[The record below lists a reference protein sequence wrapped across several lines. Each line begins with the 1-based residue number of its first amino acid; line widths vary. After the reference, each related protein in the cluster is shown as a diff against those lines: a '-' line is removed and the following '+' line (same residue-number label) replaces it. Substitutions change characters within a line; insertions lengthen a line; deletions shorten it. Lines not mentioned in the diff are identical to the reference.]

1 MVCCR
6 EKKKLFPN
14 LDFYAATA
22 YHQCGM
28 PTDFMTPVFV
38 IARTAG
44 WAAHIIEQRK
54 EAKLI
59 RPGAIYTG
67 RQHST
72 ASADVFSVVLI
83 LEFGFVCLLSGPDNT
98 EFVPIEK
105 RVAPSKL

>member
-1 MVCCR
+1 LTLQPGGRPDLYAVSERIEAVMMR
-6 EKKKLFPN
+6 EKGLHPN

-59 RPGAIYTG
+59 RPEAIYTG
-67 RQHST
+67 
-72 ASADVFSVVLI
+72 
-83 LEFGFVCLLSGPDNT
+83 PDARD
-98 EFVPIEK
+98 FVPIGK
-105 RVAPSKL
+105 RVAQSKL